1 MPHTIW
7 SQQASYFEH
16 RPFSEGHGIR
26 RSTARWRRGKFSS
39 NVRHTLRVEDFD
51 FCQREQTH
59 AHPVIFGCRRCRK
72 NETRLHSHLSKGI
85 SSNWTVI
92 NVLYLPFGISFAW
105 LSEYYVIS
113 KFILSYNGPPSHHQ
127 IANTSIMCF
136 NMDIF
141 HWNGKWL
148 EGADFWSSQGID
160 SYFDPLLMEYT
171 VFQFPS
177 FQFPIPCNNRRKH
190 LSPLA
195 FLTQSCNMPYY
206 CGPSMPERPGP
217 YQIDVQATAV
227 LSALIIDNCH
237 SLLSL
242 STHPVKFGAYN
253 NPSVARKLDS
263 TAMHSFN
270 SARFVPCCNLSCLQF
285 QIYFSAHD
293 LYECSWALF
302 HGTIDWTCVFH
313 SAESTR
319 DLIRASDICSTI
331 HGYII
336 HSQRFSDW

>member
-1 MPHTIW
+1 MRVSRLREITKFEYKETSRHIGILTLSASSQTFKTLLSKTHASCNLITIGFLSW
-7 SQQASYFEH
+7 TQTVQWRAWDTSQH
-16 RPFSEGHGIR
+16 R
-26 RSTARWRRGKFSS
+26 ARWRRGKFSS

-59 AHPVIFGCRRCRK
+59 VDPVIFGCRCCRG

-85 SSNWTVI
+85 SGNWTVI
-92 NVLYLPFGISFAW
+92 NVRYLPFGISFAW

-148 EGADFWSSQGID
+148 EGADFWSSLGID
-160 SYFDPLLMEYT
+160 SYFDPLLIEYT

-177 FQFPIPCNNRRKH
+177 FQFLIPCNNRRKH

-195 FLTQSCNMPYY
+195 FLTQSCNIPYY
-206 CGPSMPERPGP
+206 CGPRMPERPGP
-217 YQIDVQATAV
+217 YQIDVQATEV

-242 STHPVKFGAYN
+242 SSHPVKFGA
-253 NPSVARKLDS
+253 
-263 TAMHSFN
+263 
-270 SARFVPCCNLSCLQF
+270 
-285 QIYFSAHD
+285 
-293 LYECSWALF
+293 
-302 HGTIDWTCVFH
+302 
-313 SAESTR
+313 
-319 DLIRASDICSTI
+319 
-331 HGYII
+331 
-336 HSQRFSDW
+336 